1 MGMAAKKRPP
11 PSHGG
16 QAGGFFYFA
25 AFPAIFFFFFLHN
38 SYHVI
43 KLHIFNIEV
52 QLKRYKYL
60 TWTEFRA

>member
-1 MGMAAKKRPP
+1 MAAQKHPPP

-16 QAGGFFYFA
+16 QVGGVSYFA
-25 AFPAIFFFFFLHN
+25 AVAAIFSFFFLHN

-43 KLHIFNIEV
+43 KLHILHTEV
-52 QLKRYKYL
+52 QLKSYKYL